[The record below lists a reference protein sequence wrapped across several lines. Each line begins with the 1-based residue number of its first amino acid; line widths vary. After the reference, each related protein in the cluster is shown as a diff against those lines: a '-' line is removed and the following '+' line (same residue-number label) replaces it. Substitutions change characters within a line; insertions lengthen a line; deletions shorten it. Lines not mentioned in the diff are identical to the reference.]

1 MGEGE
6 GVLTNPDLGLRK
18 KASILL
24 PCFRNKLYKLYKL
37 YKCDILTLES
47 SLYHI
52 LRQKK
57 VIPNAKS
64 CTDKFTHQSRI
75 LVQNDALV
83 KGLRIKI
90 LYLS

>member
-6 GVLTNPDLGLRK
+6 GVLTNPDLGLRKKK

-24 PCFRNKLYKLYKL
+24 PCFRNKLYKLYK
-37 YKCDILTLES
+37 CDILTIES

>member
-6 GVLTNPDLGLRK
+6 RVLINPDLSLRKK

-24 PCFRNKLYKLYKL
+24 PCFRNKLYKLYR
-37 YKCDILTLES
+37 CDILTLER

-57 VIPNAKS
+57 KEISNAKS
-64 CTDKFTHQSRI
+64 CTNKFLHQSRI
-75 LVQNDALV
+75 LLQNDALV

>member
-1 MGEGE
+1 MRYIDFRE
-6 GVLTNPDLGLRK
+6 L
-18 KASILL
+18 SL
-24 PCFRNKLYKLYKL
+24 PY
-37 YKCDILTLES
+37 TET
-47 SLYHI
+47 
-52 LRQKK
+52 KK

>member
-6 GVLTNPDLGLRK
+6 GVLTNPDLSLRKK

-24 PCFRNKLYKLYKL
+24 PCFRNKLYKL

-52 LRQKK
+52 MRQK
-57 VIPNAKS
+57 
-64 CTDKFTHQSRI
+64 R
-75 LVQNDALV
+75 
-83 KGLRIKI
+83 
-90 LYLS
+90 